1 MTETVTVV
9 ERPTGEAW
17 DQWQG
22 TWDSTVA
29 YAKLDAV
36 EHNGASYIADEPTD
50 AGDEPGVSPKWDV
63 LAEAAGGDVE
73 SDETN
78 MVAGDRLEVQSTG
91 PTVVERVGAT
101 DFLAG
106 AFVDA
111 CHPAY
116 GAGPAES
123 GSVNRDAIQAA
134 LDDAGTRPVTLSR
147 AGSYDVAKRGSDPWC
162 VQLPA
167 GAGLVGLSREATRL
181 RLPDATDDGCH
192 LLNVLGDDVTA
203 ARMTLDGNKANQS
216 GGNGGHGLR
225 DSGGRNRLVLCGL
238 RAIDNRHYGI
248 GLQDRAT
255 NNQYCTLYD
264 LLLENNES
272 DGIDVKRIEDSL
284 ISQIVAVNN
293 GNKGVDV
300 RAWGVTYSTL
310 SVEGNT
316 NAGIAMRGNPTDGT
330 NNFVHPN
337 RCAASSL
344 FAQGNGDAGIVVD
357 IGHSDHEGEFGLS
370 AATARGNASHGV
382 VIRGSATMF
391 VAASGVT
398 SKDNDASGVL
408 ATCHTLALT
417 GCAMVGNLDWGFDNN
432 GEDHNHAV
440 VGNVAQGNSTGQIQS
455 AGASALHA
463 NNLT

>member
-78 MVAGDRLEVQSTG
+78 MVAGDRLKVQSTG

-111 CHPAY
+111 CHPVY
-116 GAGPAES
+116 GAGPAEA

-147 AGSYDVAKRGSDPWC
+147 AGVYDVAKRSSDPWC

-167 GAGLVGLSREATRL
+167 GAGLVGLSREATQL

-216 GGNGGHGLR
+216 GGNEGHGLR
-225 DSGGRNRLVLCGL
+225 DSGGHNRLVLFGL

-248 GLQDRAT
+248 GLQDRSTT
-255 NNQYCTLYD
+255 NKNCTLLD
-264 LLLENNES
+264 LMLENNES
-272 DGIDVKRIEDSL
+272 DGIDVKSMEDCTL
-284 ISQIVAVNN
+284 EHIRAFAN
-293 GNKGVDV
+293 GNKGIDV
-300 RAWGVTYSTL
+300 RAWGGVYGVLIAEQNSQT
-310 SVEGNT
+310 
-316 NAGIAMRGNPTDGT
+316 GIAMRGNTTDGT
-330 NNFVHPN
+330 TNFVLPN
-337 RCAASSL
+337 RCTASSL
-344 FAQGNGDAGIVVD
+344 FAQGNGDAGVYVD
-357 IGHSDHEGEFGLS
+357 VGHSDHAGEFGLS
-370 AATARGNASHGV
+370 AVVARGNTGNGV
-382 VIRGSATMF
+382 VLRGSATMRI
-391 VAASGVT
+391 AASGVT
-398 SKDNDASGVL
+398 ARSNDQSGVQ

-417 GCAMVGNLDWGFDNN
+417 GCIMVDNLDWGFDNN

-440 VGNVAQGNSTGQIQS
+440 VGNVAQGNGTGQIQS